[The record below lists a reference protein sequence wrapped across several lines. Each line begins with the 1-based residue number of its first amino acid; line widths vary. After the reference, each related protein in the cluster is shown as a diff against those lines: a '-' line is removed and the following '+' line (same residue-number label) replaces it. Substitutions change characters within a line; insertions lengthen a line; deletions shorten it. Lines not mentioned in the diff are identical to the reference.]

1 MLDALSSLAEAFTGA
16 HPTSEL
22 QILDETGVVES
33 VQNLVKAF
41 DEAKSYSRYSSE
53 ETDLYS
59 AFIGTWKELIS
70 TLELEA
76 EAWASARLNAGDAVV
91 FEMPCTD
98 AFIMAQCV
106 RKLVEF
112 AVEDSPRGCLPLIL
126 SSLSDLLERIKYP
139 LMHVSAVYEPIY
151 RLVFVASRY
160 ERLIG
165 RVVSL
170 TSGICDLERAQ
181 YQRRVDVALVSF
193 LRALWR
199 KVAEDPAVIDFFHKE
214 GGDEGGEERQE
225 VELDLLSA
233 LLPLL
238 GTAHAGSI
246 SKESLV
252 TALRTHAPAVD
263 FFVLNRT
270 SLMQD
275 CVGELARLWRR
286 VVEAS
291 SLRARG
297 SSSGGRGTAEG
308 SGSSA
313 PPAGLTL
320 LVSPLKSIQ
329 IRSEERSLPETVTE
343 GDEEE
348 VGRDGG
354 VSAFAPPLPAAFS
367 GFLFTTPVK
376 QSGQGQEAV
385 NDQEEE
391 EEEEEEEGGPRVEV
405 ALKACLRSLRLL
417 VAVSLSASPPLAGT
431 LLAQYEEHFL
441 EAVLLDSLVGEE
453 DDCRAGTCYLV
464 TRRVLGE
471 MAGMSDPAGTAR
483 TGMSN
488 PAGIARTGLSNPA
501 GIARTG
507 LLGCTLSCIEARLCP
522 GVKGITDLLFARALQ
537 AGFNVAQDGDD
548 ENTWV
553 SLAAWGLLGSL
564 LTICDTSMSAL
575 LLFGRISN
583 VSMPVSAIEEED
595 VGVREEL
602 PRTSSEDREDDE
614 DEDEDEDDGLDI
626 RPLKH
631 PLLAQIR
638 EGVGSLANLT
648 AMCSYFDSV
657 DKDQYQDS
665 LPRIPRVRED
675 ADAACA
681 KLLASGRVGGE
692 DPALSEWSET
702 ILAILCEWSLDKEGQ
717 AEGLLGAVL
726 ALLRRFNT
734 LPYCHQVM
742 AAGMTDKAGV
752 RLVELFL
759 AISSIPSSS
768 SVPPTVVKAAQTA
781 VLTGTA
787 RLYIAVERLCTRA
800 DHALYANHGERD
812 EAVAQKVEATRSV
825 LGGKEGTDSPC
836 AKSLERLSPQGRQ
849 LLERAVL
856 AHEMKDSLRALL
868 RAGAG
873 LGVHAGLNSRR
884 LLMTGEEEEEEEGEE
899 EEEEVI
905 PLEPGLLADLQG
917 DSAVST
923 PAPPRHALGSP
934 NKDKPP
940 PHSNAGIEH
949 DFFREFEEVQAKLDH
964 LSV

>member
-16 HPTSEL
+16 HPTSQL

-53 ETDLYS
+53 GTDLYS

-126 SSLSDLLERIKYP
+126 SSLSDMLERIKYP

-214 GGDEGGEERQE
+214 GGDEGGEERHDL
-225 VELDLLSA
+225 ELDLFSA

-238 GTAHAGSI
+238 GTRHAGST

-308 SGSSA
+308 SDSSA

-329 IRSEERSLPETVTE
+329 IRSEERSLPEMVTE

-348 VGRDGG
+348 AGPDGEM
-354 VSAFAPPLPAAFS
+354 SAFAPPLPAAFS

-391 EEEEEEEGGPRVEV
+391 EKEEEEEEEEEEGGPRVEA

-417 VAVSLSASPPLAGT
+417 VAVSLSASPPLART
-431 LLAQYEEHFL
+431 LHAQYEEHFL

-464 TRRVLGE
+464 ARRVLGE
-471 MAGMSDPAGTAR
+471 MAGMSD
-483 TGMSN
+483 
-488 PAGIARTGLSNPA
+488 PA

-522 GVKGITDLLFARALQ
+522 GVNGITDLLFARALQ
-537 AGFNVAQDGDD
+537 AGFNDGQDGDD

-564 LTICDTSMSAL
+564 LTICDTSMAAL

-583 VSMPVSAIEEED
+583 VSMPVSAIEEEE

-602 PRTSSEDREDDE
+602 PRTSSENREDDEDE

-638 EGVGSLANLT
+638 EGVGGLANLT

-665 LPRIPRVRED
+665 LPRIPRVLED
-675 ADAACA
+675 ADAACV

-702 ILAILCEWSLDKEGQ
+702 ILASLCEWSLDKEGH

-734 LPYCHQVM
+734 LPYCYQVM

-787 RLYIAVERLCTRA
+787 RLYLVVERLCTIA

-812 EAVAQKVEATRSV
+812 EAIAQKVEATRSV
-825 LGGKEGTDSPC
+825 LGGIEGSDSPC

-856 AHEMKDSLRALL
+856 AHEMKDSLQALL

-873 LGVHAGLNSRR
+873 LGVHAGLNSKR
-884 LLMTGEEEEEEEGEE
+884 LLMTGEE

-923 PAPPRHALGSP
+923 PAPPRHALGSSI
-934 NKDKPP
+934 KDKPP

-949 DFFREFEEVQAKLDH
+949 DFFREFEEVQSKLDH
-964 LSV
+964 LTV